1 MIPFL
6 FIIIFSFLTTAAG
19 AQTETG
25 PELTILAPG
34 VISLP
39 DIRETSPSITADGQ
53 TLVFARTENWKD
65 KVPYIATREDGEDW
79 SVERLLFTDT
89 LYNLAISPD
98 GQTIF
103 FKKYEPYGDTTISRA
118 YRVDRSGAGWGQP
131 RNLKKLEDINAGYF
145 CPMPDGALYLFARK
159 PKPGIY
165 RSEPRPNGGYGEPV
179 YLSDAVSIP
188 NTTSFD
194 VLMHPD
200 EDRLIITRAGIPG
213 EKAEELGP
221 RGYYLYEK
229 DKGEWR
235 EVERLPLPYG
245 WGATFIPG
253 GKLLFVEDG
262 DLQFVALSEIGVN
275 WD

>member
-6 FIIIFSFLTTAAG
+6 FAVIFSLLATAAG
-19 AQTETG
+19 AQTEIE
-25 PELTILAPG
+25 PELTVLAPG

-53 TLVFARTENWKD
+53 TLVFARTDSWKD
-65 KVPYIATREDGEDW
+65 KVPYIATREEGEGW
-79 SVERLLFTDT
+79 SVERLHFTDT

-103 FKKYEPYGDTTISRA
+103 FKKNEPYGDTTISRA
-118 YRVDRSGAGWGQP
+118 YRVDRSGGEWGKP

-145 CPMPDGALYLFARK
+145 CPMPDGTLYLFARR

-165 RSEPRPNGGYGEPV
+165 RSEPLPDDGYSQPV
-179 YLSDAVSIP
+179 YLSEAISIP

-200 EDRLIITRAGIPG
+200 EDRLIITRAGIPE

-221 RGYYLYEK
+221 RGYYLYGKKNGKWQELK
-229 DKGEWR
+229 
-235 EVERLPLPYG
+235 RLPLPYG
-245 WGATFIPG
+245 WGATIIPG

-262 DLQFVALSEIGVN
+262 DLQYVELSEIGVN
-275 WD
+275 WE